1 MAAHKALSNTK
12 EGSKKN
18 IEYHYD
24 AGNAFYSLFLDNTLL
39 YSSAVH
45 LKNADGTPAELNGD
59 DTNYIDK
66 LLLNGNVEMTFEEKE
81 NYLEQSQYDKI
92 DAMISRLDFKKTDT
106 VLEIGCGWGQ
116 LAIRL
121 ATKIGCKVTGL
132 TLSKEQAAEARERV
146 EKMKLSH
153 LIEIKIQD
161 YRDEVN
167 VYDKVISIEML
178 EAVGHEHLPTFFET
192 VRNCLKPN
200 GTCAIQVITIPDE
213 RYKQY
218 CETSSDFIRAYIFP
232 GGHLPS
238 ISAMKNAV
246 PNGLSLDS
254 YDDIGLHYAV
264 TLRLWRERMLARK
277 QKVFDLGY
285 SKRFVR
291 MYEFYF
297 AYCEAAFKHRLISV
311 LQMTWKRDG
320 YDLAALKAKD
330 GDNSVKFNGAESS
343 RVVLFFLFFL
353 LFLLF
358 GISILLS
365 TEGAEEKYTAL
376 LLPILQR
383 KGSLADNPLATS
395 VIGFIALLFFRVSLL
410 RNKGLTREDAKNLAK
425 DRLAKMQ
432 REGGGRVGD
441 GYAA

>member
-1 MAAHKALSNTK
+1 
-12 EGSKKN
+12 
-18 IEYHYD
+18 
-24 AGNAFYSLFLDNTLL
+24 
-39 YSSAVH
+39 
-45 LKNADGTPAELNGD
+45 
-59 DTNYIDK
+59 
-66 LLLNGNVEMTFEEKE
+66 
-81 NYLEQSQYDKI
+81 
-92 DAMISRLDFKKTDT
+92 MISRLDFKKTDT

-330 GDNSVKFNGAESS
+330 GDDSVKFNGAESS

-383 KGSLADNPLATS
+383 KGSLVDNPLATS